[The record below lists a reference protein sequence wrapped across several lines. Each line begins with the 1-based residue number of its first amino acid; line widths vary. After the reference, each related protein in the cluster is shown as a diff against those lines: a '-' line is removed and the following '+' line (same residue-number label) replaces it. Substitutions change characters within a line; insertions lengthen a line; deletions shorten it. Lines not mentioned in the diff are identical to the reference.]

1 MKFTAK
7 RASRQIAEPIEQI
20 AADLQNPKRGL
31 RAQVWLVFTLLGFIM
46 ALTGAWLSG
55 EVLRD
60 SFRSYIGESLNRL
73 SGEIADSLDQDVYA
87 RYRDL
92 RIISAVPELVEEGTS
107 TTAVRN
113 VLERVKGSFPMYAWI
128 GLVDPDGE
136 VIAGTDGLSEGRDA
150 SNRPWFREGR
160 EDVYFGDLHEPVLLK
175 GFLPER
181 TSGGRPSRYV
191 DISLPVEGGRV
202 LAALIFLDWA
212 ENVADRIV
220 SSRHDRS
227 SIEIMIID
235 RDSSVVIGDDS
246 MIDLEV
252 PEAIRSR
259 VHEEGNGHALIE
271 WEDGRFLTAFHS
283 TDGYGEFPG
292 FDWLV
297 LVRQPEE
304 LAFAPV
310 SEHRFNVLGWG
321 IALTLLF
328 GLVGWFAANYITRP
342 LRDLSR
348 GARLVEAGLQKS
360 VPVFPNRHDEIGQL
374 SVALHQTIS
383 QLVEKDERLLQL
395 NLELERR
402 VQLRTAE
409 LLTANESLEAFNS
422 MVSHD
427 LRGPLAGMIGYLG
440 LLKMDLWDDVGED
453 GRQMLLEVIESADRM
468 NELITDHLNLSRAS
482 IGALEK
488 SEVDISAMSEEI
500 LSRLQARE
508 PSRRVEWHV
517 EPGITLYSD
526 ESLMEI
532 ALENLLGNAWKYS
545 SRTDQAEIEV
555 GMIEE
560 EGEKVVFIRDNG
572 AGFDMSKASDLFT
585 PFKRL
590 HSKAAFHGTGVG
602 LSTVRRIMERHGGRI
617 WVEAAPDEGAT
628 FYFAIR
634 EREERKEEGEQ
645 RRD

>member
-1 MKFTAK
+1 MKLTAK

-20 AADLQNPKRGL
+20 AADLQNPRRGL

-73 SGEIADSLDQDVYA
+73 SGEIADSLDQDLHA
-87 RYRDL
+87 RYSDL
-92 RIISAVPELVEEGTS
+92 KIIATVPELVDEETPAV
-107 TTAVRN
+107 AVRD
-113 VLERVKGSFPMYAWI
+113 VLERVKSSFPMYAWI
-128 GLVDPDGE
+128 GLVNPDGE
-136 VIAGTDGLSEGRDA
+136 VLAGTEGLSEGRDA

-160 EDVYFGDLHEPVLLK
+160 EEVYFGDLHEPVLLK

-181 TSGGRPSRYV
+181 TSGGRPARYV

-202 LAALIFLDWA
+202 LAALIRLDWA
-212 ENVADRIV
+212 EDVAERIV
-220 SSRHDRS
+220 SARHDRGS
-227 SIEIMIID
+227 VEIMIID
-235 RDSSVVIGDDS
+235 RNASVVIGDDS

-252 PEAIRSR
+252 PETIRSR
-259 VHEEGNGHALIE
+259 VREEGGGHALID
-271 WEDGRFLTAFHS
+271 WEDGRFLTAFAS
-283 TDGYGEFPG
+283 ADGFIDFPG

-304 LAFAPV
+304 IAFAPV
-310 SEHRFNVLGWG
+310 SEHRFNVFGWG

-328 GLVGWFAANYITRP
+328 GLVGWFAANYVTRP

-360 VPVFPNRHDEIGQL
+360 VPVFPDRHDEIGQL

-395 NLELERR
+395 NVELERR

-440 LLKMDLWDDVGED
+440 LLKMDLWDEIGED
-453 GRQMLLEVIESADRM
+453 GRKMLAEVIESADRM
-468 NELITDHLNLSRAS
+468 NELITDHLKLSRAS

-488 SEVDISAMSEEI
+488 SEVDISKMSEEI

-532 ALENLLGNAWKYS
+532 AMENLLGNAWKYS

-555 GMIEE
+555 GVIEE
-560 EGEKVVFIRDNG
+560 EGEKVVFVRDNG
-572 AGFDMSKASDLFT
+572 AGFDMSKASGLFT

-590 HSKAAFHGTGVG
+590 HSKTAFHGTGVG

-617 WVEAAPDEGAT
+617 WAEAAPDKGAT

-634 EREERKEEGEQ
+634 EREEGEQ
-645 RRD
+645 RRA

>member
-73 SGEIADSLDQDVYA
+73 SGEVSDSLDRDVYA

-92 RIISAVPELVEEGTS
+92 RIIATVPELVDEDTP
-107 TTAVRN
+107 TVAIRD

-128 GLVDPDGE
+128 GLVDPDGQ
-136 VIAGTDGLSEGRDA
+136 VLAGTDGLSEGRDA
-150 SNRPWFREGR
+150 SQRPWFREGR

-181 TSGGRPSRYV
+181 TRGGRPARYV

-212 ENVADRIV
+212 EDVADRIV
-220 SSRHDRS
+220 SSRHDRG

-235 RDSSVVIGDDS
+235 RDAAVVIGDDS
-246 MIDLEV
+246 MIEV
-252 PEAIRSR
+252 EIPEAVRSR
-259 VHEEGNGHALIE
+259 VREEGDGHALIE
-271 WEDGRFLTAFHS
+271 WDDGRFLTAFHS
-283 TDGYGEFPG
+283 AAGFGEFPG

-304 LAFAPV
+304 IAFAPV
-310 SEHRFNVLGWG
+310 SQHRFNVFGWG

-360 VPVFPNRHDEIGQL
+360 VPVFPGRHDEIGQL
-374 SVALHQTIS
+374 SLALHQTIS

-409 LLTANESLEAFNS
+409 LVTANESLEAFNS

-453 GRQMLLEVIESADRM
+453 GRKMLAEVIESADRM
-468 NELITDHLNLSRAS
+468 NELISDHLKLSRAS
-482 IGALEK
+482 IGILEK
-488 SEVDISAMSEEI
+488 SQVDISAMTEQI

-508 PSRRVEWHV
+508 PSRKVDWHI

-532 ALENLLGNAWKYS
+532 AMENLLGNAWKYS
-545 SRTDQAEIEV
+545 SRTDKAEIEV
-555 GMIEE
+555 GLIEE
-560 EGEKVVFIRDNG
+560 EEKVVFIRDNG
-572 AGFDMSKASDLFT
+572 VGFDMSKASDLFT

-590 HSKAAFHGTGVG
+590 HSKTAFHGTGVG

-617 WVEAAPDEGAT
+617 WAEASPDKGAT

-634 EREERKEEGEQ
+634 EREER
-645 RRD
+645 RD